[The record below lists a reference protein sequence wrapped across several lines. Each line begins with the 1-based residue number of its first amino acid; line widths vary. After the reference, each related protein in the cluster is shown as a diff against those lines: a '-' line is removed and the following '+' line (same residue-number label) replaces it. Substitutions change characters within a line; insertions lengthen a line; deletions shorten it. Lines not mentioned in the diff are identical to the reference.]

1 MSPRYLLDTNICI
14 HYLKGEF
21 GIATRVRMIGLENCF
36 LSEITVAELLFG
48 VANSAPAWQ
57 TKRQLDV
64 AALRHSFA
72 ERVLSISPALETFA
86 EVKTHLRRL
95 GRAVDSFDLLIGSTA
110 LVHNLTLVTHN
121 TRHFTDMP
129 NIALQDWVAEQQAA
143 DESVNAK

>member
-1 MSPRYLLDTNICI
+1 MSPRYLLDTNICT

-21 GIATRVRMIGLENCF
+21 DIATRVRMIGLQNCF

-57 TKRQLDV
+57 TKQRLDV
-64 AALRHSFA
+64 AALRNSFA
-72 ERVLSISPALETFA
+72 ERILSISPALETFA

-110 LVHNLTLVTHN
+110 LVYNLTLVTHN

-129 NIALQDWVAEQQAA
+129 NIVLQDWVAEQQAA
-143 DESVNAK
+143 DESANAK